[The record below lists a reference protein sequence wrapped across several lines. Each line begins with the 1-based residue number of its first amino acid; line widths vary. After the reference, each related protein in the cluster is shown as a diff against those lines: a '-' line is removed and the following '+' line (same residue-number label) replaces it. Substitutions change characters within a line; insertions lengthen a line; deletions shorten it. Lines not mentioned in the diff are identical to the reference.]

1 MTDMNDRLR
10 ERWNDRRKKGT
21 NWTKLI
27 IMVLILV
34 AILVA
39 MNWLGREAQ
48 EQTNPKTETS
58 DSVSVTAP
66 VDTLAAQ
73 PGVPGT
79 GAPR

>member
-48 EQTNPKTETS
+48 EQENPKAETT
-58 DSVSVTAP
+58 DSVTVTAP
-66 VDTLAAQ
+66 VDTTVTQPAV
-73 PGVPGT
+73 PGV
-79 GAPR
+79 GAPK